1 EVEYYDKYILSQV
14 HTEPQK
20 LTKIVANTLNKMP
33 VKTGDVFL
41 VWRIKALAAIN
52 KLVIQGDW
60 EKGWKDIQ
68 VQIQTISN

>member
-1 EVEYYDKYILSQV
+1 
-14 HTEPQK
+14 
-20 LTKIVANTLNKMP
+20 MP

-68 VQIQTISN
+68 VQIQTVSN